1 MQRVLA
7 PLTVQLEINKLFNV
21 LKAENGSARSL
32 SPAQNLKFS
41 NCKLVNA
48 GKLKDFG
55 NGVL

>member
-1 MQRVLA
+1 
-7 PLTVQLEINKLFNV
+7 V
-21 LKAENGSARSL
+21 LKAENGSAQTL
-32 SPAQNLKFS
+32 FPAQNLKFS